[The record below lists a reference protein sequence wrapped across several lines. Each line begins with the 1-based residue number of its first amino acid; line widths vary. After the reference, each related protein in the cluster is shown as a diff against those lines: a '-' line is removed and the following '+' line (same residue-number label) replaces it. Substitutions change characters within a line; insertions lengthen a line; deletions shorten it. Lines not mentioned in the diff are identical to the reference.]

1 MSTEIADLPTFTLG
15 ILFSSSRDASSRP
28 GPKGGVRPAKGGIGN
43 KTLLGDRSAS
53 PQKEAGPAGAR
64 QGAPTRNQTDWRLKK
79 QRPPI
84 PWKPKRLMVFARD
97 ALGFGPGNAAHFS
110 LTLAYLAQSEGG
122 QV

>member
-1 MSTEIADLPTFTLG
+1 MG

-64 QGAPTRNQTDWRLKK
+64 SRASRDSPTRNQTDWRLKK

-110 LTLAYLAQSEGG
+110 LTLAYLPQSEGG
-122 QV
+122 QEALNP